1 MRSARTSRDW
11 SYRELKCPHCHENV
25 GFRDVAN
32 ERCPKCASKLYW
44 SDKWRWLRGLSCVL
58 LAIVVVSHWFPRK
71 ADLGDLLLW
80 LAAVVVVFY
89 AVLIASL
96 LLIPPILA

>member
-1 MRSARTSRDW
+1 M
-11 SYRELKCPHCHENV
+11 
-25 GFRDVAN
+25 
-32 ERCPKCASKLYW
+32 
-44 SDKWRWLRGLSCVL
+44 